1 MAVLS
6 LDSLPLGFRFRP
18 TDEEL
23 IDYYL
28 RLKISG
34 NDNQVR
40 VIREIDVCKRE
51 PWDLPDLSAIKT
63 QDPEWFFFC
72 PLDRKYPNGSRLN
85 RATEAG
91 YWKATGKDRRIKS
104 GSNLIGMKKTLVFY
118 TGRAPRGNRT
128 NWVMHEYRTTL
139 EELDGTKPGQS
150 AFVICRLFKK
160 GDIIEGVNSGEVE
173 HDLSPIMAKCYEDM
187 QSELEMAQE
196 SLILEEQVE
205 KNQAEVDAY
214 LDDSSNKA
222 ISETA
227 PPIQCNSYDANN
239 AECLVGEVM
248 PTEVDLPL
256 ADDEVVFYEN
266 LSLEPLDYKLFSP
279 LHSQLQVELG
289 PSCMLYPGD
298 NNDGALEFPF
308 GTNESDAYTSNFS
321 DCVLR
326 NSAEPSGDACGGQ
339 KNSTIENETVNA
351 AAFVDVAQGLLDPEL
366 SVDKEAQVEMK
377 APAQPC
383 SVMAVYSSVTDQSH
397 NVLNGSQKTSNS
409 VNTSGGIDN
418 VTAGITIRARN
429 PQNQPQTTNI
439 VSQGLASK
447 RIRLQYK
454 LGIQAAYSRKAS
466 SDCSCEDENHES
478 KPNITKEI
486 KAVEEDDAVAG
497 GGDAAAA
504 AAAAAAG
511 TATDRPQETSLSELT
526 ERSILTSSSNNSM
539 HKEKDIT
546 SQFAKAIA
554 AHRTNQ
560 SFSVMFR
567 VAVILV
573 LLIVLVTMWNVL

>member
-28 RLKISG
+28 RLKING
-34 NDNQVR
+34 NDDQVR

-118 TGRAPRGNRT
+118 AGRAPRGKRT

-160 GDIIEGVNSGEVE
+160 GEIIEGVNSDEVE
-173 HDLSPIMAKCYEDM
+173 PDLSPTTAKCYEDM
-187 QSELEMAQE
+187 QSVLETAQE

-205 KNQAEVDAY
+205 KNQAGVNAC
-214 LDDSSNKA
+214 LDDSSKKP

-227 PPIQCNSYDANN
+227 PPIQCNSCYAND
-239 AECLVGEVM
+239 AECLAGEVM
-248 PTEVDLPL
+248 PTEVDLL
-256 ADDEVVFYEN
+256 HADDEVYEN
-266 LSLEPLDYKLFSP
+266 LSLEPLDYKIFSP

-289 PSCMLYPGD
+289 SSCMLYPGD

-308 GTNESDAYTSNFS
+308 GTNESDAYAS
-321 DCVLR
+321 DFLDSVLR

-339 KNSTIENETVNA
+339 KNPTIENETVND

-383 SVMAVYSSVTDQSH
+383 SFMAVYSPVTDQSH
-397 NVLNGSQKTSNS
+397 NVLNSTQKTSNS
-409 VNTSGGIDN
+409 VNTSSGIDN
-418 VTAGITIRARN
+418 VTAGITIRARH
-429 PQNQPQTTNI
+429 PQNQPQTKNI
-439 VSQGLASK
+439 VTHGLASK
-447 RIRLQYK
+447 RIRLQCK
-454 LGIQAAYSRKAS
+454 LAIRPAYSRKAS
-466 SDCSCEDENHES
+466 SDCSCEDENHVS

-486 KAVEEDDAVAG
+486 RAVEEDDAVAG

-504 AAAAAAG
+504 S
-511 TATDRPQETSLSELT
+511 TATDKPQETSLSELT

-546 SQFAKAIA
+546 SQFSKAIA